1 MLTITNPEFV
11 RALADLPGGLLP
23 MYKAD
28 AGRMTL
34 IVKSMREVA
43 VTAHVRRFCRV
54 YLVPL
59 RVGDVDTCGLVTAFF
74 DDHDEPLAI
83 RTPLFDEE
91 LTRDLFDVLSS
102 VSFDVHFFDENNQ
115 ELAASRVENPD
126 AARFRSRAKE
136 IRFVHG
142 TLDLARQ
149 FHDEMT
155 TRFAARSASD
165 DNAAFTIN
173 LVEMLF
179 SHNLDLQTW
188 NPGDANERDIERRL
202 QRSFMGGEVYRNP
215 VRADNG
221 REFVD
226 VLVVTEKTVL
236 LIQAKDSPAN
246 EASLNRTIARKM
258 ATTEAHVRKAAFQLK
273 GSIGHLRSRGSVEIV
288 ADGHRCEVPVL
299 TRGLLGIVI
308 VKELFDPKRSSCSS
322 PVLDVGRKSG
332 VPCLLLD
339 YLEFQQ
345 LTFFRGDEESLV
357 RTLWQSYAVAC
368 EYGEFP
374 RMRFGLRVDGP
385 VVYSPGKAT
394 LAPGSTT
401 GAGARVVQAP
411 RQDVTIPVRRN
422 HEAGKRTAVMLGE
435 GESADRLFVVVDRTD
450 VESGDVSRAA
460 TALLRALGTRETIER
475 LRGRVDVV
483 FHGYSDDSREL
494 YEIPEV
500 RRFCAE
506 LDGAFP
512 YWFYFLS
519 AEGVTLGVIA
529 CCLCSVA
536 KVRPGV
542 VSFGPDLR
550 DFITRHFEALNW
562 LVDNYALDEG
572 QNIEIS
578 RGVTEYFGR
587 LEPR

>member
-11 RALADLPGGLLP
+11 RALPDLPGGLLP

-28 AGRMTL
+28 AGRMAL

-43 VTAHVRRFCRV
+43 VTAHVRRLCRV

-91 LTRDLFDVLSS
+91 LTRDIFDVLSS
-102 VSFDVHFFDENNQ
+102 VSFDVHFFDENNR
-115 ELAASRVENPD
+115 ELAASRAENPD
-126 AARFRSRAKE
+126 AARFRSRAKA

-149 FHDEMT
+149 FHDDMT
-155 TRFAARSASD
+155 TRFAARSARD

-173 LVEMLF
+173 LVETFF

-188 NPGDANERDIERRL
+188 NPGDANERDIERCL

-258 ATTEAHVRKAAFQLK
+258 ATTEAHIRKAASQLK

-299 TRGLLGIVI
+299 SRGLLARKILGVFRFRYRY
-308 VKELFDPKRSSCSS
+308 KS
-322 PVLDVGRKSG
+322 P
-332 VPCLLLD
+332 
-339 YLEFQQ
+339 
-345 LTFFRGDEESLV
+345 
-357 RTLWQSYAVAC
+357 
-368 EYGEFP
+368 
-374 RMRFGLRVDGP
+374 
-385 VVYSPGKAT
+385 
-394 LAPGSTT
+394 
-401 GAGARVVQAP
+401 RVVQV
-411 RQDVTIPVRRN
+411 Q
-422 HEAGKRTAVMLGE
+422 
-435 GESADRLFVVVDRTD
+435 
-450 VESGDVSRAA
+450 
-460 TALLRALGTRETIER
+460 
-475 LRGRVDVV
+475 
-483 FHGYSDDSREL
+483 
-494 YEIPEV
+494 
-500 RRFCAE
+500 C
-506 LDGAFP
+506 
-512 YWFYFLS
+512 
-519 AEGVTLGVIA
+519 
-529 CCLCSVA
+529 
-536 KVRPGV
+536 
-542 VSFGPDLR
+542 
-550 DFITRHFEALNW
+550 
-562 LVDNYALDEG
+562 
-572 QNIEIS
+572 
-578 RGVTEYFGR
+578 
-587 LEPR
+587 